1 MEKVTG
7 RIHSFESFST
17 VDGPGVRYVIFLQGC
32 PLRCKYCHNRDTRD
46 VHLGEV
52 YDTES
57 IVEKILNYREYMGE
71 DGGVTVS
78 GGEPLLQIDFV
89 IDLFKRLKAEG
100 IHTAIDTSGFVDVD
114 KLKDLLD
121 YTDLVILDLK
131 EMDNDTH
138 KDLIGVDNAKILKF
152 AEHISNSGV
161 PMWIR
166 HVLVPTITDKEEH
179 LIKLKE
185 YVSTLKNV
193 EKVEVLGYHTL
204 GSEKWEMIGDKFM
217 LEGIPEASGED
228 VKKAEQILG
237 IE

>member
-46 VHLGEV
+46 VHLGEL
-52 YDTES
+52 YDAES
-57 IVEKILNYREYMGE
+57 IVEKILNYKEYMGE

-179 LIKLKE
+179 LLKLKE
-185 YVSTLKNV
+185 FVSTLKNV

-217 LEGIPEASGED
+217 LEGIPEASADD

>member
-52 YDTES
+52 YDAES

-138 KDLIGVDNAKILKF
+138 KDLIGADNAKILKF
-152 AEHISNSGV
+152 AEHISDSGV

-179 LIKLKE
+179 LLKLKE
-185 YVSTLKNV
+185 FISTLKNI

-217 LEGIPEASGED
+217 LEGIPEASRED

-237 IE
+237 IG

>member
-52 YDTES
+52 YDAES

-89 IDLFKRLKAEG
+89 IDLFKRLKSEG
-100 IHTAIDTSGFVDVD
+100 IHTAIDSSGFVDVD

-152 AEHISNSGV
+152 AEDISDSGV

>member
-89 IDLFKRLKAEG
+89 IDLFKRLKTEG

-114 KLKDLLD
+114 KLTDLLD

-204 GSEKWEMIGDKFM
+204 GSEKWDMIGDKFM
-217 LEGIPEASGED
+217 LEGIPEASADD

>member
-7 RIHSFESFST
+7 RIHYFESFST

-52 YDTES
+52 YDAET

>member
-52 YDTES
+52 YDAES

-152 AEHISNSGV
+152 AEHISDSGV

-179 LIKLKE
+179 LLKLKE
-185 YVSTLKNV
+185 FVSTLKNV

-237 IE
+237 IK

>member
-46 VHLGEV
+46 VHLGEL
-52 YDTES
+52 YDAES
-57 IVEKILNYREYMGE
+57 IVEKILNYKEYMGE

-152 AEHISNSGV
+152 AEHISDSGV

-179 LIKLKE
+179 LLKLKE
-185 YVSTLKNV
+185 FVSTLKNV

-217 LEGIPEASGED
+217 LEGIPEASADD

>member
-52 YDTES
+52 YDAES

-89 IDLFKRLKAEG
+89 IDLFKRLKDEG
-100 IHTAIDTSGFVDVD
+100 IHTAIDTSGFVDVE

-152 AEHISNSGV
+152 AEHISDSGV

-179 LIKLKE
+179 LLKLKE
-185 YVSTLKNV
+185 FVSTLKNV

-217 LEGIPEASGED
+217 LEGIPEASADD

>member
-152 AEHISNSGV
+152 AEHISDSGV

-179 LIKLKE
+179 LLKLKE
-185 YVSTLKNV
+185 FVSTLKNI

>member
-52 YDTES
+52 YDAET

>member
-52 YDTES
+52 YDAET

-179 LIKLKE
+179 LLKLKE
-185 YVSTLKNV
+185 FVSTLKNV

-217 LEGIPEASGED
+217 LEGIPEARADD

>member
-52 YDTES
+52 YDAES

-179 LIKLKE
+179 LLKLKE
-185 YVSTLKNV
+185 FVSTLKNI

>member
-52 YDTES
+52 HDSEA

-71 DGGVTVS
+71 NGGVTVS
-78 GGEPLLQIDFV
+78 GGEPLLQMDFV

-138 KDLIGVDNAKILKF
+138 KDLIGVDNKKILEF
-152 AEHISNSGV
+152 AKHISDKGV

-179 LIKLKE
+179 LLKLKE
-185 YVSTLKNV
+185 FVSTLKNI

-217 LEGIPEASGED
+217 LEGIPEASADD

-237 IE
+237 IK

>member
-52 YDTES
+52 YDTEA

-138 KDLIGVDNAKILKF
+138 KDLIGADNAKILKF
-152 AEHISNSGV
+152 AEHLSNEGV

-179 LIKLKE
+179 LIKLKKF
-185 YVSTLKNV
+185 VSTLKTV

-217 LEGIPEASGED
+217 LEGIAEASADD
-228 VKKAEQILG
+228 VKRAEQILG
-237 IE
+237 I

>member
-179 LIKLKE
+179 LLKLKE
-185 YVSTLKNV
+185 FVSTLKNV

-217 LEGIPEASGED
+217 LEGIPEASAVD

>member
-52 YDTES
+52 YDTEA

-138 KDLIGVDNAKILKF
+138 KDLIGADNAKILKF
-152 AEHISNSGV
+152 AEHISNEGV

-185 YVSTLKNV
+185 FVSTLKTV

-217 LEGIPEASGED
+217 LEGIAEASADD
-228 VKKAEQILG
+228 VKRAEQILG

>member
-32 PLRCKYCHNRDTRD
+32 PLRCKYCHNRATRD

-52 YDTES
+52 YDAES

-100 IHTAIDTSGFVDVD
+100 IHTAIDTSGFVDVE

-152 AEHISNSGV
+152 AEHISDSGV

-179 LIKLKE
+179 LLKLKE
-185 YVSTLKNV
+185 FVSTLKNV

-217 LEGIPEASGED
+217 LEGIPEASADD

>member
-52 YDTES
+52 YDAES

-179 LIKLKE
+179 LLKLKE
-185 YVSTLKNV
+185 FVSTLKNV

-217 LEGIPEASGED
+217 LEGIPEASTDD

-237 IE
+237 IK

>member
-52 YDTES
+52 YDTEA

-138 KDLIGVDNAKILKF
+138 KDLIGADNAKILKF
-152 AEHISNSGV
+152 AEHLSNEGV

-179 LIKLKE
+179 LIKLKKF
-185 YVSTLKNV
+185 VSTLKTV

-217 LEGIPEASGED
+217 LEGIAEASADD
-228 VKKAEQILG
+228 VKRAEQILG

>member
-52 YDTES
+52 YDAES

>member
-46 VHLGEV
+46 VHLGEL
-52 YDTES
+52 YDAES
-57 IVEKILNYREYMGE
+57 IVEKILNYKEYMGE

-152 AEHISNSGV
+152 AEHISDSGV

-179 LIKLKE
+179 LLKLKE
-185 YVSTLKNV
+185 FVSTLKNV

-217 LEGIPEASGED
+217 LEGIPEASAND
-228 VKKAEQILG
+228 VKKAETILG
-237 IE
+237 IK

>member
-46 VHLGEV
+46 AHLGEV
-52 YDTES
+52 HDTES
-57 IVEKILNYREYMGE
+57 VVAKILNYREYMGE
-71 DGGVTVS
+71 NGGVTVS

-138 KDLIGVDNAKILKF
+138 KDLIGVDNKKILEF
-152 AEHISNSGV
+152 AKHISDSGV
-161 PMWIR
+161 SMWIR
-166 HVLVPTITDKEEH
+166 HVLVPSITDKEEH
-179 LIKLKE
+179 LTKLKE
-185 YVSTLKNV
+185 FVSTLKTV

-217 LEGIPEASGED
+217 LEGIKEASIDD
-228 VKKAEQILG
+228 VKRAEQILG
-237 IE
+237 I